1 MDPVA
6 WGAPAA
12 KTNITSVAIKR
23 INLIFE
29 DTLLEAKYNLLESV
43 FIFNLLIFDFVV

>member
-12 KTNITSVAIKR
+12 KTNITSVAMKR

-29 DTLLEAKYNLLESV
+29 EMVADAKNNLLEIV
-43 FIFNLLIFDFVV
+43 FI